1 MAITL
6 RLVKGTTLTYSE
18 ADINFSS
25 LIYSAT
31 QSGSSIA
38 FHTTGSTLIGVL
50 PTATLINVGL
60 GSNVTATGAFSHAE
74 GYYTIASGAFSHA
87 EGFESQAKGVGS
99 HAEGLGTIT
108 SGSYQHAQGQ
118 YNIPSLAQSAFIVGN
133 GTSDGSRSNL
143 LFASGSQVQIT
154 GSLRVNGST
163 TIRENIFTGTNPPGG
178 TSGGYF
184 NIINY
189 PSAIASGFNF
199 LGRDDSD
206 SDGFGTVSI
215 DANPEDGISIYGS
228 TYNNTEISQ
237 IKVIKNIITI
247 ATPTFYLTSVTAS
260 ISSSNSFKIN
270 SPLVEITG
278 SLTVG
283 SGSSILAP
291 TFGVKPNLSI
301 GMPTGSTGAVL
312 DLRNTSGSIS
322 PGDMLGI
329 IQFSGKADNPPSGYA
344 SSQIRATVSQAPN
357 SGNPGGGILSFWTG
371 QANTGASPEERM
383 RITQIGNVLLG
394 TTSGTTAKLQVEA
407 TGTTHALVA
416 NAITGSGIYVSSQT
430 GSGANIGS
438 QNGIGLEVS
447 SYSGTIARFRSNT
460 GYENM
465 KLFNNGN
472 LLLNTLATS
481 GANQSD
487 TGYRLY
493 VGGTTNISGNTTIT
507 GSVTQGAAGN
517 IASGIY
523 SHVEGGNTIATG
535 NYSHAEG
542 LYTSASGGSSHT
554 EGFSTIASGSY
565 SHAEGSTTLAQ
576 GDNSHAEGLFTTASG
591 ISSHAEGANTVAKGV
606 GSHAE
611 GLGTIASGSYS
622 HAEGTL
628 TIASGDYSHA
638 EGYATT
644 ASFFGSHTE
653 GSGTV
658 TTHYYAH
665 AEGLSTLASGQFAHA
680 EGQLTIALGQG
691 SHAEGSL
698 TVASGIW
705 AHAEGANTTASGDYS
720 HAEGNNA
727 KALRE
732 GSHAEGYYT
741 VASGSHQHVQG
752 QFNISSS
759 LPSAFIIGNGSSDA
773 SRSNLIFAHDAIV
786 EITGS
791 LMLNDILVLAPRTT
805 TPTPSAG
812 MVIVSGSGVDQHIYC
827 YLNST
832 WKQLD

>member
-472 LLLNTLATS
+472 LLLNTLASS

-517 IASGIY
+517 IASG
-523 SHVEGGNTIATG
+523 
-535 NYSHAEG
+535 
-542 LYTSASGGSSHT
+542 
-554 EGFSTIASGSY
+554 
-565 SHAEGSTTLAQ
+565 
-576 GDNSHAEGLFTTASG
+576 
-591 ISSHAEGANTVAKGV
+591 V

-611 GLGTIASGSYS
+611 GVNTVASGSYS

-658 TTHYYAH
+658 TTQYYAH